1 MADDTAV
8 VHTSETPAPESGEG
22 EKQTVKPDDSVPPEV
37 RAALKKA
44 NKEAETLRL
53 KLQQFE
59 DAQKSEA
66 QKLAERAE
74 QAERER
80 DALRVESLRARVAIA
95 KGLPADLMEFL
106 TADDEDEL
114 NAQADRLMARLAPA
128 DPARPRADIDQGA
141 RPGPLALNG
150 DPLLDSLKNKLG
162 IR

>member
-1 MADDTAV
+1 MADDAV
-8 VHTSETPAPESGEG
+8 VHTSETPAPESGQPEPS
-22 EKQTVKPDDSVPPEV
+22 VKADDTVPPEI

-74 QAERER
+74 IAERER

-106 TADDEDEL
+106 TASDEDDL
-114 NAQADRLMARLAPA
+114 NAQADRLMARLSSSE
-128 DPARPRADIDQGA
+128 PARPRADIDQGA
-141 RPGPLALNG
+141 RPGALALNG
-150 DPLLDSLKNKLG
+150 DPLLDTLKNKLG

>member
-1 MADDTAV
+1 MADDTVV
-8 VHTSETPAPESGEG
+8 VHTSETPPSESGEG
-22 EKQTVKPDDSVPPEV
+22 EKTVKADDSVPPEI

-80 DALRVESLRARVAIA
+80 DALRVESLCARIAIA
-95 KGLPADLMEFL
+95 KGVPPDLLEFL
-106 TADDEDEL
+106 TATDEDEL
-114 NAQADRLMARLAPA
+114 NAQAERLMARLASTEA
-128 DPARPRADIDQGA
+128 ARPKVDVDQGA

>member
-1 MADDTAV
+1 MADDTA
-8 VHTSETPAPESGEG
+8 TQTQDPATVTVEVNEPPAKPEEN
-22 EKQTVKPDDSVPPEV
+22 VPPEV

-59 DAQKSEA
+59 DAQKTEA

-74 QAERER
+74 AAEKELN
-80 DALRVESLRARVAIA
+80 DLRVESLRSRVALA
-95 KGLPADLMEFL
+95 KGLPSDLLEFL
-106 TADDEDEL
+106 TASDEESL
-114 NAQADRLMARLAPA
+114 TAQADRLLSRLATPA
-128 DPARPRADIDQGA
+128 VPGAPRPDSDQGA

-150 DPLLDSLKNKLG
+150 DPLVDALNTKLG

>member
-8 VHTSETPAPESGEG
+8 IHTSETPAPESGEG
-22 EKQTVKPDDSVPPEV
+22 EKAKPDDSVPPEI

-59 DAQKSEA
+59 DAQKSES

-80 DALRVESLRARVAIA
+80 DALRVESLRARIAIA
-95 KGLPADLMEFL
+95 KGVPPDLLEFL
-106 TADDEDEL
+106 TASDEDEL
-114 NAQADRLMARLAPA
+114 NAQADRLMARLASTET
-128 DPARPRADIDQGA
+128 RPKVDVDQGV

-150 DPLLDSLKNKLG
+150 DPLLDSLKDKLG

>member
-1 MADDTAV
+1 MADDTA
-8 VHTSETPAPESGEG
+8 TISETPAPESGEG
-22 EKQTVKPDDSVPPEV
+22 EQSKARPDENVPPEI

-59 DAQKSEA
+59 DAQAEA

-80 DALRVESLRARVAIA
+80 DALRVESIRARVAIS
-95 KGLPADLMEFL
+95 KGLPADLLEFL
-106 TADDEDEL
+106 TASDEDEL
-114 NAQADRLMARLAPA
+114 NAQADRLLARLTPA
-128 DPARPRADIDQGA
+128 GPGRPAGDVDQGV
-141 RPGPLALNG
+141 RTTPLALNG

>member
-1 MADDTAV
+1 MADDAII
-8 VHTSETPAPESGEG
+8 SETPAPESGEG
-22 EKQTVKPDDSVPPEV
+22 EKAKPDDSVPPEI

-59 DAQKSEA
+59 DAQKSES

-80 DALRVESLRARVAIA
+80 DALRVESLRARIAIA
-95 KGLPADLMEFL
+95 KGVPPDLLEFL
-106 TADDEDEL
+106 TATDEDEL
-114 NAQADRLMARLAPA
+114 NAQADRLMARLASTET
-128 DPARPRADIDQGA
+128 RPKVDVDQGA
-141 RPGPLALNG
+141 RPGALALNG